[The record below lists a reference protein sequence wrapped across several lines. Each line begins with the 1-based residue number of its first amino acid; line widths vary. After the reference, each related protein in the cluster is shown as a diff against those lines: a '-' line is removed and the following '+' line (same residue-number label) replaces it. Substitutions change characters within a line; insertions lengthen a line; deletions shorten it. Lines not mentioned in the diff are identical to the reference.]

1 MAVRMREEMWFY
13 NQIFAVL
20 IFSLVFLSAQ
30 SKRKYKHKKK
40 DAVSNGEHS
49 ECQQAL
55 GMESGDILDSQLS
68 ASSEGQWTLDG
79 EPFLMSASNGRLNN
93 DGLASCWESA
103 TNDEHQWLQVH
114 LGEYYVN
121 VTRIATQGCGREEEW
136 VTSYKL
142 QYSNDGVN
150 FQYYMEK
157 GQNTEK

>member
-1 MAVRMREEMWFY
+1 
-13 NQIFAVL
+13 
-20 IFSLVFLSAQ
+20 
-30 SKRKYKHKKK
+30 
-40 DAVSNGEHS
+40 
-49 ECQQAL
+49 
-55 GMESGDILDSQLS
+55 MESGDILDSQLS

-93 DGLASCWESA
+93 HDGLASCWESA

-157 GQNTEK
+157 GQNTEKVSITYYKSRR

>member
-1 MAVRMREEMWFY
+1 
-13 NQIFAVL
+13 
-20 IFSLVFLSAQ
+20 
-30 SKRKYKHKKK
+30 
-40 DAVSNGEHS
+40 
-49 ECQQAL
+49 
-55 GMESGDILDSQLS
+55 MESGDILDSQLS

-121 VTRIATQGCGREEEW
+121 VTRVATQGCGREEEW

-157 GQNTEK
+157 GQNTEKASVTYYKALGVNLLVINNECIRLSMLWRVFRSKGLLYAEVNSVEHIMAMDD